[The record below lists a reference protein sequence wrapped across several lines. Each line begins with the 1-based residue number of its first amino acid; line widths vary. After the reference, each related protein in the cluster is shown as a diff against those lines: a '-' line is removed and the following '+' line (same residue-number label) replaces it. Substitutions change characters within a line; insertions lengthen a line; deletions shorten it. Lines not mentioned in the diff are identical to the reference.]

1 MFFCCNKCM
10 ADSPRNSD
18 ISDISDISDNGT
30 SELTLSSF
38 NINNYKPYLLGSGVT
53 SKVYRIKIGNL
64 YYTCKKIKSK
74 SKTNVLREI
83 DILKEVR
90 GIRLPY
96 FFKHIISRNREY
108 ILYNYISGRD
118 LFDTFTANPTQ
129 FTQNPLLIAEVIY
142 EIALGLQELFQYN
155 YVHLDL
161 KPENIIVYNL
171 YPVGL
176 KLVDLAYCSKLDII
190 KCLNNNGTYGYAS
203 PEVMLYGRYYHN
215 SDIWALGVI
224 AYILFTN
231 IPLFPTNKRNTY
243 VEDLNKF
250 QNVHLCLD
258 VDKIPYNAL
267 DLMEQM
273 LQFSATY
280 RFSIKDVLNHEF
292 IKQINK

>member
-1 MFFCCNKCM
+1 M
-10 ADSPRNSD
+10 
-18 ISDISDISDNGT
+18 
-30 SELTLSSF
+30 
-38 NINNYKPYLLGSGVT
+38 
-53 SKVYRIKIGNL
+53 
-64 YYTCKKIKSK
+64 
-74 SKTNVLREI
+74 
-83 DILKEVR
+83 
-90 GIRLPY
+90 
-96 FFKHIISRNREY
+96 
-108 ILYNYISGRD
+108 
-118 LFDTFTANPTQ
+118 FDTFTANVYQ
-129 FTQNPLLIAEVIY
+129 FTQNPLLIAEVIF
-142 EIALGLQELFQYN
+142 EITRGLEELFKYN

-231 IPLFPTNKRNTY
+231 IPLFPTNDRCKY

-250 QNVHLCLD
+250 KNIHSYLD
-258 VDKIPYNAL
+258 SHKIPGNAL
-267 DLMEQM
+267 ELIDNM
-273 LQFSATY
+273 LQISPTHRA
-280 RFSIKDVLNHEF
+280 SIKDVLNHEF